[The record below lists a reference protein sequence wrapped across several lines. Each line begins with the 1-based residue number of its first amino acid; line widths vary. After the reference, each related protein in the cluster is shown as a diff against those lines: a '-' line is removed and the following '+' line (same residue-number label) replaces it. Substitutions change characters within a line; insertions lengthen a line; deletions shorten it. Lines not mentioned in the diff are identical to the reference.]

1 MDTESNSAG
10 NLYARNPITGVS
22 GPVCHHGWTQSDV
35 IIPSKTYDF
44 YYFLLIAVN
53 ISYLTQVE
61 AAKSNNEFLKANC
74 SILGPQVNYLL
85 QVSLLHRFFIARLST
100 E

>member
-1 MDTESNSAG
+1 MDYDSNSAG

-35 IIPSKTYDF
+35 IIPSKII
-44 YYFLLIAVN
+44 LLLLLFFAVN

-85 QVSLLHRFFIARLST
+85 QVSLLHRFLIARLST